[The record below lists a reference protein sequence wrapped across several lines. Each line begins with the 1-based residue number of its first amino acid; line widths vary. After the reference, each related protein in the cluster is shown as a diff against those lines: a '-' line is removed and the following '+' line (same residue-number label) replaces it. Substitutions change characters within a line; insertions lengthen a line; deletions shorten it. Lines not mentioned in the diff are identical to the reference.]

1 MQTQAEHPHLV
12 KIDISLNL
20 NTFFKH
26 LKFCFNSD
34 LGGEM
39 KNILWH
45 GAVVYKHVGSV
56 KKGEKKKGPMHQ
68 SVSHKVQQQVWTIA
82 T

>member
-39 KNILWH
+39 KNIL
-45 GAVVYKHVGSV
+45 
-56 KKGEKKKGPMHQ
+56 
-68 SVSHKVQQQVWTIA
+68 
-82 T
+82 